1 LNYAT
6 LLKGVKMFGE
16 DWGKDIWYTTHVLR
30 DRDTWENLDSITK
43 EQINDVVIEF
53 LRQYWVQYT
62 YDIDR
67 EELKETLRGLNESS
81 NIIRGKRLLVSN
93 LNEKVDVRGGKFS
106 WISMII
112 KEMYNDLRD
121 VHGIGPTSASKILHG
136 INPQFFMMWDRF
148 IRPAYAYYKGDAGD
162 YLKFMADCQKILKKV
177 VESYQRERNCDV
189 TVAEKELCE
198 QAYTELGIRK
208 PLAKL
213 LDEYNWMKYRNK
225 KDLPDPWLDP

>member
-1 LNYAT
+1 MNYVT
-6 LLKGVKMFGE
+6 FLKGVKMFGE
-16 DWGKDIWYTTHVLR
+16 DWGKDGWYTTHVLR
-30 DRDTWENLDSITK
+30 DRDTWENLHSITK
-43 EQINDVVIEF
+43 EQINDVVVEF

-67 EELKETLRGLNESS
+67 EGLKETLRGLNESS

-93 LNEKVDVRGGKFS
+93 LNEKVDVRGGRFS

-148 IRPAYAYYKGDAGD
+148 YKAHLRFTAKSLRQMRFFENIGRCLNG
-162 YLKFMADCQKILKKV
+162 LFDC
-177 VESYQRERNCDV
+177 
-189 TVAEKELCE
+189 
-198 QAYTELGIRK
+198 LGTTRV
-208 PLAKL
+208 
-213 LDEYNWMKYRNK
+213 
-225 KDLPDPWLDP
+225 